1 MVGATAAQETTG
13 TRMQRKLVLVL
24 VDSLRTDMLLEAARS
39 GTAPTFAGLLERG
52 ELIGDCAS
60 SFPSVTPVCTSEI
73 LTGRRADE
81 HRIPGM
87 NWYHRAERRYVEYG
101 SSWEATRT
109 FGLFSALYD
118 TVYNMNMGHLSD
130 EVETLYERF
139 GDAGLRSACTPFLI
153 YRGRTR
159 HELGLDGL
167 LGRVATAAKFHH
179 AVWGPDE
186 LFYGE
191 LYASR
196 KVPCKPTLA
205 RPDARDDYSACVGVE
220 LVERELYD
228 FMLFSLPDNDHY
240 SHRHGPEASG
250 TSIAHADECF
260 AAIVEAAGGLDAFLV
275 DNAVILM
282 ADHSQSEVSA
292 GLDAAAILAEDWH
305 VLQPNAE
312 NPERAE
318 LALGPSARAAAVWV
332 LRDEARG
339 RRLHEGARATLA
351 GEGGVELLAWL
362 VDADGRPA
370 QRRSVGVPDA
380 RWAVVAR
387 GGEELRFAPG
397 SSAVDRRG
405 CGWSWEGDLGVL
417 EAETSSGVIDSATYP
432 DGLARLWAALRSP
445 FAGDLLISAAPGYEL
460 VDWGG
465 STHVP
470 GGSHGSLRA
479 EDSLGPLLTVG
490 LQGERPQRDQWAI
503 SDVAELAL
511 SHFGLDPEPGPVR
524 RPQRVGG

>member
-1 MVGATAAQETTG
+1 
-13 TRMQRKLVLVL
+13 MQRKLVLVV
-24 VDSLRTDMLLEAARS
+24 VDSLRTDMLLRAAGS
-39 GTAPTFAGLLERG
+39 GAAPTFAKLLERG
-52 ELIGDCAS
+52 ELVSDCVS

-73 LTGRRADE
+73 LTGRRPDA

-87 NWYHRAERRYVEYG
+87 NWYHRAEGRYVEYG

-118 TVYNMNMGHLSD
+118 TVYNMNMAHLSD
-130 EVETLYERF
+130 EIETLYESL

-179 AVWGPDE
+179 AVWGPEE

-220 LVERELYD
+220 MVERDLYD

-240 SHRHGPEASG
+240 SHRHGPGASEV
-250 TSIAHADECF
+250 SIAHADECF
-260 AAIVEAAGGLDAFLV
+260 GAIVEAAGGLDAFLV

-282 ADHSQSEVSA
+282 ADHSQSDVSVA
-292 GLDAAAILAEDWH
+292 LDAAAILSEEWALLE
-305 VLQPNAE
+305 PNAE
-312 NPERAE
+312 HPEQAE
-318 LALGPSARAAAVWV
+318 LAFGPSARAAAVWV
-332 LRDEARG
+332 LREGARG
-339 RRLHEGARATLA
+339 RRLHDGARASLA
-351 GEGGVELLAWL
+351 AEPGVELLAWL
-362 VDADGRPA
+362 VDEQGRPA
-370 QRRSVGVPDA
+370 QRRAVGVPAA
-380 RWAVVAR
+380 RWATLAR
-387 GGEELRFAPG
+387 AGSELRFAPG
-397 SSAVDRRG
+397 TAAVDRRG

-417 EAETSSGVIDSATYP
+417 GAEVSAGTIDSAIYP
-432 DGLARLWAALRSP
+432 DGFARLWAALRSP
-445 FAGDLLISAAPGYEL
+445 FAGDLLVSAAPEHEF

-465 STHVP
+465 STHTP

-490 LQGERPQRDQWAI
+490 LQGQRPERDQWAI

-511 SHFGLDPEPGPVR
+511 RHFGLEPTSASR
-524 RPQRVGG
+524 